1 MNKNTFRPE
10 PINDKAPGN
19 AIHPGEIL
27 KDEIDYLNLTQKE
40 FAQKIGMQPNVISE
54 IVNAKR
60 SITPEIA
67 IKIEAV
73 LGINAEFWLRL
84 QAGYEIDKIRIRLKN
99 QTQNSKIIS

>member
-10 PINDKAPGN
+10 PINDKAPGD

-67 IKIEAV
+67 IKIEGV
-73 LGINAEFWLRL
+73 LGINAEFWLRM